1 MEFLPGAA
9 AGLVW
14 GILIALLNNAI
25 TKASLKTEKTAALM
39 GANAA
44 RTLVDLAALGM
55 VFLLRNQLPFRF
67 ESALVATAV
76 GLSITTIVL
85 AYQMGK

>member
-1 MEFLPGAA
+1 MEFVLGAA

-14 GILIALLNNAI
+14 GILIALLNNRI
-25 TKASLKTEKTAALM
+25 TKASLKTEKTVALM
-39 GANAA
+39 GANVA
-44 RTLVDLAALGM
+44 RTLVDLAALGL

-67 ESALVATAV
+67 DAALIATAI

-85 AYQMGK
+85 AYRVGK